1 MDCKTKSYEKIRQ
14 LIDHGVNISN
24 PESLDIGDEVDVSYI
39 SARNVK
45 IYPGC
50 RIYGKN
56 TVISE
61 GCKLG
66 HEAPVTIDNCQL
78 GSDVELKGGYFCKS
92 VFLDGVTMGMG
103 AHIREG
109 CILEEQ
115 ASGAHSV
122 GLKQTILFPFVT
134 LGSLVNFCDCMMSG
148 GTGRSNHSE
157 VGSSYIHFN
166 FTPDADK
173 TTPSLIGDVP
183 RGVMLNQPPIFLG
196 GQGGIVGPV
205 RMGYGNV
212 VAAGSIL
219 RKDYLQDNQL
229 IFEIPQ
235 SRDPKVFIRGAYSG
249 FQRILENNILYLA
262 NLKGLEA
269 WYVYVRKPFFKA
281 REFGLSTYNGAME
294 ILSLARKERLQRLKN
309 MAQKAASSPT
319 AEQLNEKLTLQE
331 RMGDIE
337 GILNEEI
344 QDNENQRFREA
355 FLDELT
361 QSIGNDPVS
370 YIDAIKKI
378 PPAVSAKGTIW
389 LNSIVD
395 YYCQRISRVLS
406 FFSLFKKY

>member
-1 MDCKTKSYEKIRQ
+1 MDFQPKSFDKIRQ
-14 LIDHGVNISN
+14 LLDRGIKISN
-24 PESLDIGDEVDVSYI
+24 PESIDIGDEVDINRI

-56 TVISE
+56 TVISA
-61 GCKLG
+61 GSKLG
-66 HEAPVTIDNCQL
+66 YEAPVTIDNCQL
-78 GSDVELKGGYFCKS
+78 GLDVELKGGYFCNS

-103 AHIREG
+103 AHVRDG

-115 ASGAHSV
+115 ASGAHCV

-134 LGSLVNFCDCMMSG
+134 LGSLINFCDCLMSG
-148 GTGRSNHSE
+148 GTSRSNHSE

-166 FTPDADK
+166 YTPDADK

-196 GQGGIVGPV
+196 GQGGIVGPL

-229 IFEIPQ
+229 IFEMPQ
-235 SRDPKVFIRGAYSG
+235 SRDPKDFIRGAYSG

-262 NLKGLEA
+262 NIKALEA
-269 WYVYVRKPFFKA
+269 WYMYVRKPFFEA
-281 REFGLSTYNGAME
+281 REYGLFIYNGAMDV
-294 ILSLARKERLQRLKN
+294 LSLARKERLQRLKS
-309 MAQKAASSPT
+309 MAQKAASSP
-319 AEQLNEKLTLQE
+319 AKQSASLEKQALHE
-331 RMGDIE
+331 RMDNIE
-337 GILNEEI
+337 GALCEEI
-344 QDNENQRFREA
+344 QDDVNQEAREA
-355 FLDELT
+355 FLRELT
-361 QSIGNDPVS
+361 YPVGMDS
-370 YIDAIKKI
+370 VPYIDTIRKLSPDK
-378 PPAVSAKGTIW
+378 SAKGTIW
-389 LNSIVD
+389 LQGIVD

-406 FFSLFKKY
+406 SVS